1 MTQEAGS
8 GEGSKRFTAPCAL
21 LHGIWPVK
29 QRFQRREGTDTNFY
43 EELLEKTDDN
53 DTLPPVTAP
62 GLLNGVVKENYDE
75 KHKGMV
81 KVEYI
86 MGEKNKKTSDW
97 VRVMTPYGGKGYG
110 NYWLPEINTEVIV
123 GFVHG
128 NLNIPVV
135 LGCLW
140 NNVDQHPEKTVNEK
154 NTVKT
159 IMTKA
164 GNKVTFSEEKGKET
178 ITIET
183 PKSHKVILDDEK
195 EAITLQDKE
204 KHNSVVLDCKGG
216 NVTVTA
222 KKTLS
227 FKVGSKEVWKA
238 DSNSVKI
245 TSGTI
250 QLDASQS
257 LKMKGQT
264 VDASG
269 TSVKVKANGELGL
282 QASGMTQVKG
292 SMVKIN

>member
-1 MTQEAGS
+1 M
-8 GEGSKRFTAPCAL
+8 
-21 LHGIWPVK
+21 
-29 QRFQRREGTDTNFY
+29 
-43 EELLEKTDDN
+43 LEKREEN

-62 GLLNGVVKENYDE
+62 GLLNAVVKENYDE

-86 MGEKNKKTSDW
+86 MGEKDKKTSDW

-110 NYWLPEINTEVIV
+110 NYWLPEIDTEVVV

-140 NNVDQHPEKTVNEK
+140 NNEDQQPENTVTEK

-159 IMTKA
+159 VMTKA
-164 GNKVTFSEEKGKET
+164 GNKITFSEEETGKEK

-183 PKSHKVILDDEK
+183 PKSHQIILDDEK
-195 EAITLQDKE
+195 ESITLQDKNGE
-204 KHNSVVLDCKGG
+204 NSIVMDCSGG
-216 NVTVTA
+216 NITVTA
-222 KKTLS
+222 KTALS
-227 FKVGSKEVWKA
+227 FKIGSKEVWKA
-238 DSNSVKI
+238 DSDTETL

-250 QLDASQS
+250 KLDASGN
-257 LKMKGQT
+257 LKMKGNST
-264 VDASG
+264 ELSG
-269 TSVKVKANGELGL
+269 TTVKVKSSGELGV
-282 QASGMTQVKG
+282 QASGVTQIKG

>member
-1 MTQEAGS
+1 M
-8 GEGSKRFTAPCAL
+8 
-21 LHGIWPVK
+21 
-29 QRFQRREGTDTNFY
+29 
-43 EELLEKTDDN
+43 LEKREEN
-53 DTLPPVTAP
+53 DTLPSVTAP
-62 GLLNGVVKENYDE
+62 GLLNAVVKENYDE

-140 NNVDQHPEKTVNEK
+140 NIEDQQPEKTVTEK

-164 GNKVTFSEEKGKET
+164 GNKITLSEEEKGKEK

-183 PKSHKVILDDEK
+183 PKSCQVILDDEK
-195 EAITLQDKE
+195 ESITLKDKKGE
-204 KHNSVVLDCKGG
+204 NSIVMDCSEG
-216 NVTVTA
+216 NITVTA
-222 KKTLS
+222 KKTMS
-227 FKVGSKEVWKA
+227 FKIGSKEVWKA
-238 DSNSVKI
+238 DANTETL

-250 QLDASQS
+250 KLDASKS
-257 LKMKGQT
+257 LKM
-264 VDASG
+264 SG
-269 TSVKVKANGELGL
+269 NSVELSGSTVKVKANGQLGIE
-282 QASGMTQVKG
+282 ASGVTQIKG
-292 SMVKIN
+292 QMVKIN